1 MSQKGNIHNPFSSY
15 YNYPKA
21 WGEAEPQERWHSDK
35 SEEGIVPPWLKKI
48 GKSLGMG
55 GDVEIEWDNPDIE
68 KLDKHFSKINKLYGA
83 MDTTELPFMLIQNL
97 YNQSGRDLKRS
108 IKALDRINSQIEK
121 DPDFNKY
128 GGGDYLTRW
137 YELTENPF
145 EDGLPLDDTMSTG
158 DFT

>member
-1 MSQKGNIHNPFSSY
+1 M
-15 YNYPKA
+15 A
-21 WGEAEPQERWHSDK
+21 
-35 SEEGIVPPWLKKI
+35 
-48 GKSLGMG
+48 
-55 GDVEIEWDNPDIE
+55 GDVKIEWDNPDIE

-145 EDGLPLDDTMSTG
+145 EDGLPLDDTMSTR